1 MDIQN
6 QLKGLF
12 KNNMIKFLMYMDNAQ
27 KIIYVKTTE
36 RTQNILDNTEIRV
49 VPEEEYIVLEILAL
63 MPLKVAYTY
72 DSGYGV
78 VFLEWFKP
86 ILRSIVNDKYELKGD
101 IISDELIGTDYCQVR
116 DDGISLFTNL
126 SNMLEFTI

>member
-6 QLKGLF
+6 QLKWLF

-27 KIIYVKTTE
+27 KIIYVKTIE
-36 RTQNILDNTEIRV
+36 RTQNIPNNTEIRV
-49 VPEEEYIVLEILAL
+49 VPEEEYIVFEILAL
-63 MPLKVAYTY
+63 TPLKIAYTY

-86 ILRSIVNDKYELKGD
+86 ILRSIVNDKYELEGE

>member
-1 MDIQN
+1 MDIQK
-6 QLKGLF
+6 QLGELF
-12 KNNMIKFLMYMDNAQ
+12 KNNKVKLCMYMDNAQ

-36 RTQNILDNTEIRV
+36 RTQNIPDNTEIKV
-49 VPEEEYIVLEILAL
+49 VPEEEYIVFEILAL
-63 MPLKVAYTY
+63 TSLKVAYTY

-86 ILRSIVNDKYELKGD
+86 ILRSIVNDKYELEGE

>member
-1 MDIQN
+1 MDMQN

-12 KNNMIKFLMYMDNAQ
+12 KNDKIKFLMYMDNAQ

-36 RTQNILDNTEIRV
+36 RTQNIPDNTEIRV

-63 MPLKVAYTY
+63 TPLKVAYTY
-72 DSGYGV
+72 DSDYGA

-116 DDGISLFTNL
+116 DDGILLFANL